1 MENKPFDYK
10 SLTKNGLQLSENDY
24 NLILD
29 SLTNGA
35 EEAKKYLGVTSDP
48 WPKFNFSN
56 DSLALGYSSRDDM
69 ICLSLSHLNQ
79 AVSRSSQLEF
89 KDQLIM
95 FIPDVFYIIVKYIYW
110 LRLLGREAT
119 IHRYQKFGN
128 PLLFKQFPD
137 KLPAS
142 VSRKALILSDVEVE
156 ARKIIDAIILQKEEN
171 PIWENVDT
179 YFSKNYPQYYNKSI
193 EELAK
198 LPKPEFPISFEMEYY
213 AI

>member
-10 SLTKNGLQLSENDY
+10 TLTHNGLQLPENDF

-29 SLTNGA
+29 SLTKGA
-35 EEAKKYLGVTSDP
+35 EEAKKYLNVAADP

-56 DSLALGYSSRDDM
+56 DTLSLGYSTRDDA
-69 ICLSLSHLNQ
+69 ISLSLSHLNQ
-79 AVSRSSQLEF
+79 AASRASQLEY

-119 IHRYQKFGN
+119 IHRYQKIGN
-128 PLLFKQFPD
+128 PLLHKQFPD
-137 KLPAS
+137 TLPAS

-156 ARKIIDAIILQKEEN
+156 ARNIIDVIIRQLGEN

-193 EELAK
+193 SELAN
-198 LPKPEFPISFEMEYY
+198 LPKPDFPISFEMEYY